1 MEGAHSLQKKLLL
14 LCMVAR
20 RKWMQIPKPTW
31 ISHMPKSSCHPPAT
45 CGGAGLPTAGPPDT
59 RISLAGLQVIQHG
72 GVSPRLLL
80 SVCSMLGSGTCIAI
94 LCPQLLVPSRDY
106 FEGQLE
112 CQLQPS
118 APCKKEVASEQPVC
132 CLVCLHW
139 IVPESIAIAGCVF
152 A

>member
-1 MEGAHSLQKKLLL
+1 
-14 LCMVAR
+14 
-20 RKWMQIPKPTW
+20 
-31 ISHMPKSSCHPPAT
+31 
-45 CGGAGLPTAGPPDT
+45 
-59 RISLAGLQVIQHG
+59 
-72 GVSPRLLL
+72 
-80 SVCSMLGSGTCIAI
+80 MLGSGTCIAI

-139 IVPESIAIAGCVF
+139 IVPESIAIAGCVLHEQVASSMAICFESPRLF